1 VIMESIILERLLAE
15 HDTLLEEVDVF
26 AGTSAGGILALGLA
40 AGLKNDEASKFYQE
54 DVEKVFCHSWLR
66 DFETMGHTLAA
77 HYTNE
82 GLKEVLQKQFGD
94 AKLCDLKKKV
104 FVPSFQ
110 LDSNEAGHRRWVPR
124 FFHNLGDQSP
134 SNEERVVDVAMRTTA
149 APTYFP
155 IYQGYVDGGI
165 FANNPALCAVT
176 TAIAAGI
183 NIKDIVVLSL
193 SSGRDG
199 LYISSTKYGDGDWG
213 LSQWAPHLADMLLD
227 SSQEVTD
234 FQCIHLLGSKYQRID
249 PILPKEIYLD
259 SNKDYALLIDIAK
272 NVDLTSTLQWIKE
285 VWLDGPELHPHMTLS
300 PTSFPGVPPSAL
312 TLSPSKSSW
321 SGWCSIQ

>member
-1 VIMESIILERLLAE
+1 VIMESILIERILAE
-15 HDTLLEEVDVF
+15 HPTLLEEVDLF

-40 AGLKNDEASKFYQE
+40 AGFSNQEASKCFRTE
-54 DVEKVFCHSWLR
+54 VKKVFTKSWLR
-66 DFETMGHTLAA
+66 EFETLGHTIAA
-77 HYTNE
+77 EYSNE
-82 GLKEVLQKQFGD
+82 GLKEILTEQFAERTLADLQ
-94 AKLCDLKKKV
+94 KKV

-110 LDSNEAGHRRWVPR
+110 LDTTQTGHRRWVPR
-124 FFHNLGDQSP
+124 FFHNLGDYSTT
-134 SNEERVVDVAMRTTA
+134 NEERVVDVAMRTTA

-183 NIKDIVVLSL
+183 DIRDIVVLSL

-199 LYISSTKYGDGDWG
+199 LYIASSKFGDGDWG
-213 LSQWAPHLADMLLD
+213 LTQWAPHLANMLLD

-234 FQCIHLLGSKYQRID
+234 FQCTHLLGSHYHRID
-249 PILPKEIYLD
+249 PILPREICLD
-259 SNKDYALLIDIAK
+259 GEKDSAVI
-272 NVDLTSTLQWIKE
+272 VDLASKVDLEPTMRWIQE
-285 VWLDGPELHPHMTLS
+285 FWLDGPEVHPETKSS
-300 PTSFPGVPPSAL
+300 PTTFPGVPASLMTPLPNGA
-312 TLSPSKSSW
+312 W